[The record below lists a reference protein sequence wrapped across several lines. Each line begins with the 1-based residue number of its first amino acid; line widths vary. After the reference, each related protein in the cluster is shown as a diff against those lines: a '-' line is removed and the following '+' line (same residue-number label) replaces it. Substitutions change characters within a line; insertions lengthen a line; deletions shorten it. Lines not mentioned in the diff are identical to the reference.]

1 MNNPEID
8 IKDIKDKIMANLRR
22 TKLRLKN
29 NLNDKIQHL
38 EETIVIL
45 EDKLQKLDWANEWAN
60 IEK

>member
-8 IKDIKDKIMANLRR
+8 KKDKIIANLRR

>member
-8 IKDIKDKIMANLRR
+8 KKDKKDKIIANLRR